1 MRRPA
6 LQPCPYPYPYPT
18 PTPTPNP
25 RSWCVAQPFDPD
37 DSHVDEAIGYVLAAV
52 GFIFQLQAGFSL
64 FFPLNLLLLPLSM
77 VEWVLRWQIVMG
89 P

>member
-1 MRRPA
+1 M
-6 LQPCPYPYPYPT
+6 
-18 PTPTPNP
+18 
-25 RSWCVAQPFDPD
+25 
-37 DSHVDEAIGYVLAAV
+37 DEAIGYVLAAV